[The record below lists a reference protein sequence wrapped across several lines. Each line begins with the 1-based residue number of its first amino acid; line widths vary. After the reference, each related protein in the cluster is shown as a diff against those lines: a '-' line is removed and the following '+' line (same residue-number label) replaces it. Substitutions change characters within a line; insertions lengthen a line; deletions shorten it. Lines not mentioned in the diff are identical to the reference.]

1 MPESMGPTAASSL
14 LPAMRAKNIVSF
26 TRKLIESPVYRK
38 ISKSLSNQDSTAT
51 GSIIRTDAG
60 LGMEARRKKIK

>member
-1 MPESMGPTAASSL
+1 MGPTTASSL

-38 ISKSLSNQDSTAT
+38 VSKSLSGQDSTAA

>member
-1 MPESMGPTAASSL
+1 MPEFMGPTTASSL

-38 ISKSLSNQDSTAT
+38 VSKSLSGQDSTTA

>member
-1 MPESMGPTAASSL
+1 MGPTAASSL

-38 ISKSLSNQDSTAT
+38 ISKSLSSQDSTAA

-60 LGMEARRKKIK
+60 LGMESRRKKIK

>member
-1 MPESMGPTAASSL
+1 MGPTTASSL

-26 TRKLIESPVYRK
+26 TRKLIEAPVYRK
-38 ISKSLSNQDSTAT
+38 VSKSLSGQDSTAA